1 MKKLFLA
8 MLTFI
13 STQAMAQTLEK
24 MQWFNEPEQWEIA
37 DNALS
42 MYVTPH
48 SDYWRISHY
57 GFTVDDAP
65 FYYNTYGGEFE
76 VKVKNHRRLQSP
88 LRPSRS
94 DAAYRQGK
102 LYQDRY

>member
-42 MYVTPH
+42 MYEDSKGRCSLT
-48 SDYWRISHY
+48 
-57 GFTVDDAP
+57 
-65 FYYNTYGGEFE
+65 
-76 VKVKNHRRLQSP
+76 
-88 LRPSRS
+88 
-94 DAAYRQGK
+94 
-102 LYQDRY
+102 

>member
-57 GFTVDDAP
+57 P
-65 FYYNTYGGEFE
+65 
-76 VKVKNHRRLQSP
+76 
-88 LRPSRS
+88 
-94 DAAYRQGK
+94 
-102 LYQDRY
+102 

>member
-42 MYVTPH
+42 MSLLFITI
-48 SDYWRISHY
+48 RM
-57 GFTVDDAP
+57 
-65 FYYNTYGGEFE
+65 
-76 VKVKNHRRLQSP
+76 
-88 LRPSRS
+88 
-94 DAAYRQGK
+94 AASLK
-102 LYQDRY
+102 

>member
-57 GFTVDDAP
+57 GLLSMTLLFITI
-65 FYYNTYGGEFE
+65 
-76 VKVKNHRRLQSP
+76 RM
-88 LRPSRS
+88 
-94 DAAYRQGK
+94 AASLK
-102 LYQDRY
+102 